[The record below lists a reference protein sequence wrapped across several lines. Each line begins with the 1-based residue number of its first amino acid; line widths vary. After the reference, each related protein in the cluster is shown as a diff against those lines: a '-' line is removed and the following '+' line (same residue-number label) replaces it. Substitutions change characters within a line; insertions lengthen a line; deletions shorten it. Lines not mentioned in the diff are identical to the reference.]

1 MAVSLQ
7 LEAPGGH
14 KLKGLLMCSGAGRA
28 YWELLVAQDRDVIP
42 GRNEPAPDR
51 HRETQESSEAG
62 SCSPWSC
69 FRRGWSQG
77 SSCLLQTTPAPSRLS
92 CQELWVLDSGVTTG
106 VWEGMGLVSGILK
119 WG

>member
-14 KLKGLLMCSGAGRA
+14 WIALKLKGLLMCSGAGRA

-51 HRETQESSEAG
+51 HRETQERSEAG

-77 SSCLLQTTPAPSRLS
+77 SSCLLQTTPAPV
-92 CQELWVLDSGVTTG
+92 QVVL
-106 VWEGMGLVSGILK
+106 SGIVGAGF
-119 WG
+119 WGDHRDMGGNGSG